1 MLHRAVTLAMV
12 LGEPTLVFWRI
23 EDLLEALQASCDMG
37 LPLTRPP
44 EISDEIINRL
54 FRALLEDDPA
64 DLADPDSP

>member
-23 EDLLEALQASCDMG
+23 EDLLEALQAAADMG
-37 LPLTRPP
+37 LPLTSPP

-54 FRALLEDDPA
+54 LRALLEDDPA